1 MEKKM
6 YQEIIDKFKSIKDT
20 LEEDILK
27 IRSFSELFKKLGHS
41 GLKFKTY
48 PNTFHQFIF
57 KTTLCKTAKKF
68 LFPFYRSKN

>member
-1 MEKKM
+1 M

-41 GLKFKTY
+41 GLKFDISEY
-48 PNTFHQFIF
+48 FSSIYFQNNFM
-57 KTTLCKTAKKF
+57 
-68 LFPFYRSKN
+68 